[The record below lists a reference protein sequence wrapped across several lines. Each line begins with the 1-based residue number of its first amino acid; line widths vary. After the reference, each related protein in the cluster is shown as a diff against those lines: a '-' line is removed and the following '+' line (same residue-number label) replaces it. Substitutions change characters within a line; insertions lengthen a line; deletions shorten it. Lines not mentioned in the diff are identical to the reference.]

1 MRGCPPHRACS
12 YYVAGVCIVMNVA
25 EKRQRFFTCHRF
37 RCALELNSG
46 IHCFFC
52 LFVFVVVEAALSVDL
67 TAFAHSDNVVSLA
80 LHKKF
85 TRASGA
91 TGAWVPSRAM
101 VRGGDCDDD
110 HHNDSCDVQGYTE
123 DDVGC
128 RTLAASGE
136 LGQHPKIYV
145 WDTQTCLPLKE
156 LKGIH
161 RCDAAARN
169 NRADFIYPNR
179 ISLSF
184 INIPCPH
191 AWNRRG
197 VLQLDFTRDGRFL
210 ISVGLDDSHTAGATR
225 DSWLCAAASR

>member
-1 MRGCPPHRACS
+1 
-12 YYVAGVCIVMNVA
+12 
-25 EKRQRFFTCHRF
+25 
-37 RCALELNSG
+37 
-46 IHCFFC
+46 
-52 LFVFVVVEAALSVDL
+52 
-67 TAFAHSDNVVSLA
+67 
-80 LHKKF
+80 
-85 TRASGA
+85 
-91 TGAWVPSRAM
+91 M

-110 HHNDSCDVQGYTE
+110 HHKNDSCDVQGYTE

-169 NRADFIYPNR
+169 NRAYFIHPNR

-225 DSWLCAAASR
+225 DSWSCAAASR